1 MQRDLSPDQEWA
13 DNPAK
18 AADSP
23 GRNSSLVDPAWQR
36 DLSPLKRDLSLLH
49 RSLILSPSMSI
60 EDVSTI
66 DGAVILDKKYSTLKY
81 SFEIVSLILQ
91 ISPQ

>member
-1 MQRDLSPDQEWA
+1 MQRVLSSDQEWA

-36 DLSPLKRDLSLLH
+36 DLSPLKRDHSLLH
-49 RSLILSPSMSI
+49 RSLILSN
-60 EDVSTI
+60 EDISTI
-66 DGAVILDKKYSTLKY
+66 DGAVILDKNYSTLKY
-81 SFEIVSLILQ
+81 SFEMVSLILQ